1 MDDFHAPVGMFDQ
14 CGTALDPVAVV
25 VIEDAIDGFLLG
37 MVDMAADHASVT
49 AA

>member
-14 CGTALDPVAVV
+14 CGTTLDPVAVV
-25 VIEDAIDGFLLG
+25 VLEDAVDDFLLG
-37 MVDMAADHASVT
+37 MVDMAADHPGIT